1 MGAQA
6 GLGRVVG
13 QRPVNKAWGW
23 ERRAPVRSTNGL
35 GWMVLRSEH
44 RL

>member
-6 GLGRVVG
+6 CLGRVVG
-13 QRPVNKAWGW
+13 QHPVDKAWDW

-35 GWMVLRSEH
+35 EWMVLRSEH